1 VGRIAVAAALWATC
15 WASGVAGAE
24 YELWENGAV
33 GVSCEVPPGF
43 DVRESV
49 PGGQAPAK
57 TVRLEWGDGSYEGLQ
72 LLVVR
77 REARYDDAAV
87 AAGLFQR
94 RVGASASFEAEGEVL
109 SPPELA
115 AAGADDGFRAAY
127 ALTENEGGSRLDVL
141 FLSAGDRRYRVEISY
156 PAASALQLG
165 AVAAKILGTFKI
177 VPAAETAGEEP
188 VEAGGARE
196 EAPSE

>member
-15 WASGVAGAE
+15 LAPGVAAAE
-24 YELWENGAV
+24 YESWENGAV

-49 PGGQAPAK
+49 PGEKAPAE
-57 TVRLEWGDGSYEGLQ
+57 TVRLEWGDGPYEGLR

-77 REARYDDAAV
+77 REARYENAAV

-94 RVGASASFEAEGEVL
+94 RVGASAAFEAEGEAL
-109 SPPELA
+109 SPAELA
-115 AAGADDGFRAAY
+115 AAGADDGLRAAY
-127 ALTENEGGSRLDVL
+127 VLTEKEGGSRLEVL
-141 FLSAGDRRYRVEISY
+141 FLSAGDWRYRVEITY
-156 PAASALQLG
+156 PAASELQLG

-177 VPAAETAGEEP
+177 MPAAGTAGKEP
-188 VEAGGARE
+188 AEAGGAKE
-196 EAPSE
+196 KAPSK